1 MYARIEHELSAREA
15 LEQARQS
22 LLRKKQSLIADNKK
36 RKEDLA
42 SLDKDLETFI
52 DVSPGPHGSF
62 GKQERH
68 ADLILRPLNRFKRS
82 SKSSI
87 SCVQ

>member
-15 LEQARQS
+15 LEQARQA

-52 DVSPGPHGSF
+52 DVSSGPHGSF
-62 GKQERH
+62 GRKK
-68 ADLILRPLNRFKRS
+68 DMLI
-82 SKSSI
+82 
-87 SCVQ
+87 